1 MKNIRIDDVVIARSD
16 YAAAEP
22 LPDGLPNQTYN
33 APIIVRDDMVL
44 VDGLRRL
51 LWHREQGHDTIR
63 ANVVTTFLEA
73 VEALAPLHEGRRI
86 TAIRTW
92 NFVSLLNDYANAWSR
107 QTATGGW
114 ARDEKGNFVRSN
126 SSEGRRGRKRE
137 QTSTRLQYRRALNI
151 PQHHLQSSIF
161 MYRLADRGDARA
173 QELVKRV
180 EAGEF
185 GIVRANRHYK
195 EPNNLTGTITNRAEQ
210 ARILERVVMELHAQV
225 TSLQKLGHPLVVP
238 SEELATALEGIASA
252 RTELTKFVSGFRS
265 ILKERESNGQ

>member
-33 APIIVRDDMVL
+33 TPIIVRDDMVL

-51 LWHREQGHDTIR
+51 LWHRAQGHDTIR

-107 QTATGGW
+107 QVATGGW
-114 ARDEKGNFVRSN
+114 ARDDRGNFIRTN
-126 SSEGRRGRKRE
+126 TSERGRKLE

-161 MYRLADRGDARA
+161 MYRLAERGDARA

-195 EPNNLTGTITNRAEQ
+195 EPHNLTGSITNRAEQ
-210 ARILERVVMELHAQV
+210 TRILERVVMELHAQV
-225 TSLQKLGHPLVVP
+225 TSLQKLGHPLVVS